1 MSDLPAPKKH
11 QTSNWSAIWILPLL
25 ALVIGAWLAWRA
37 YDEAGPVIQV
47 RFESGDGI
55 QAKKTEVLY
64 KGISVGKVV
73 DLSVSEDIKGVVA
86 SIELSK
92 DTQKYLN
99 EDTHFWLVK
108 PRVSLAGVTGLETL
122 VSGVYIAVDPAK
134 GDKGD
139 QGVRAY
145 TALKEPPSMSEKV
158 PGLHITLKADRLG
171 SLEQGSPVF
180 YKQILVG
187 QVKSFQ
193 LGEDQR
199 TIEIKVHIEPA
210 YADLVRKK
218 TRFWNASGI
227 SISGGL
233 SGFKVRSESL
243 LTLAA
248 GGIAFATP
256 DNYRD
261 SPPTDPTKP
270 FRLYEDYDAAQVGL
284 RVKLKMKDLSDIQ
297 PGQTPVMYNGVQV
310 GLVKTVDMNQD
321 FSGATAELAMD
332 PRVEALLLEG
342 TEFWTVKPNISLAG
356 ITGLDALVK
365 GNYIAVRF
373 AKSGAPRREFSARP
387 KAPPMDTNVPGLHLV
402 LTSDRRGSLEV
413 GAPMLYRQIR
423 VGSVQSYQLS
433 ADNQQVMIGVHIEP
447 EHARLVNSSTRFWNA
462 SGVTLS
468 GDFTGVKVKSESL
481 QTLINGGISFDTLDP
496 KAPSSGKDRRFA
508 LYDSEEAAMARGVE
522 IQLSVEDAEGLRE
535 GTPIRFKGLVIGKVE
550 GIDLKSDLSGVLLKA
565 RLGANGEQFARS
577 GTRFWVVR
585 PALGLLRTENLGTLV
600 SGPYIEALA
609 SNRPGERQTRFQTLV
624 EAPNLL
630 GSSNGLRLTLSA
642 PDKGSIKLGSP
653 VTYRKIPV
661 GKVIDLNLGQQ
672 ADRVL
677 ISILIEPRYMP
688 LVRTGSRFWNASGV
702 GIEAG
707 LFKGVS
713 VRTESLEAMVAGGIA
728 FATPDNGQM
737 GEAARPG
744 QTFALFDAVDEQWL
758 QWAPKIPLKEP
769 AQ

>member
-1 MSDLPAPKKH
+1 MSDLPTPTKRP
-11 QTSNWSAIWILPLL
+11 TSNWSAIWILPLL
-25 ALVIGAWLAWRA
+25 ALVIGAWLTWRA

-64 KGISVGKVV
+64 KGIAVGKVV
-73 DLSVSEDIKGVVA
+73 ELNVSDDIKGVLA
-86 SIELSK
+86 TIEMNK
-92 DTQKYLN
+92 ETQHYLN

-145 TALKEPPSMSEKV
+145 TALKEPPPMSEKV

-187 QVKSFQ
+187 QVKNFQ

-210 YADLVRKK
+210 YADLVRKH
-218 TRFWNASGI
+218 TRFWNASGL

-256 DNYRD
+256 DNHRD
-261 SPPTDPTKP
+261 SPPTDSSKP

-284 RVKLKMKDLSDIQ
+284 RVSLRMKDLSDIQ
-297 PGQTPVMYNGVQV
+297 PGQTQVMYNGVQV
-310 GLVKTVDMNQD
+310 GLVKSVDMNQD

-332 PRVEALLLEG
+332 PRVEAMLLEG

-373 AKSGAPRREFSARP
+373 PKSGAPRREFSVLS
-387 KAPPMDTNVPGLHLV
+387 KAPAMDINVPGLHLV
-402 LTSDRRGSLEV
+402 LTSDKRGSVEV
-413 GAPMLYRQIR
+413 GAPVLYRQIR

-433 ADNQQVMIGVHIEP
+433 GDNRQVMIGVHVEP
-447 EHARLVNSSTRFWNA
+447 EFARLVNSSTRFWNA

-468 GDFTGVKVKSESL
+468 GDLTGLKVKSESL
-481 QTLINGGISFDTLDP
+481 QTLINGGIAFDTPDA
-496 KAPSSGKDRRFA
+496 KAPASGKDRRFS
-508 LYDSEEAAMARGVE
+508 LYDSEEAALAQGVE
-522 IQLSVEDAEGLRE
+522 IQLSVEDGEGLRE
-535 GTPIRFKGLVIGKVE
+535 GTPIRFKGLTIGKVE
-550 GIDLKSDLSGVLLKA
+550 SVDLKADLSGVQLKA
-565 RLGANGEQFARS
+565 RLLPNGESFARS

-585 PALGLLRTENLGTLV
+585 PALGLLRTEHLGTLV

-609 SNRPGERQTRFQTLV
+609 GSRPGERQTRFQTLA

-630 GSSNGLRLTLSA
+630 GQGSGLRLTLSA
-642 PDKGSIKLGSP
+642 VDKGSIKLGSP
-653 VTYRKIPV
+653 VTYRKMPV
-661 GKVIDLNLGQQ
+661 GKVVDMNLGPQ

-677 ISILIEPRYMP
+677 ISVLIEPRYAP
-688 LVRTGSRFWNASGV
+688 LVHTGSRFWNASGI

-737 GEAARPG
+737 GEPARPG
-744 QTFALFDAVDEQWL
+744 QTFALFEAVDEQWL
-758 QWAPKIPLKEP
+758 VWAPKIPLKET

>member
-1 MSDLPAPKKH
+1 MSDLPVPKKH
-11 QTSNWSAIWILPLL
+11 PASSWSAIWILPVL
-25 ALVIGAWLAWRA
+25 ALVIVAWLAWRA
-37 YDEAGPVIQV
+37 YDEAGTVIQI

-73 DLSVSEDIKGVVA
+73 ELKVSDDIKGVLA
-86 SIELSK
+86 SIEMAK
-92 DTQKYLN
+92 GTEKYLN
-99 EDTHFWLVK
+99 EDTDFWLVK

-139 QGVRAY
+139 QGVRSF
-145 TALKEPPSMSEKV
+145 TALKEPPPMSEEV
-158 PGLHITLKADRLG
+158 PGLHITLKAERLG

-187 QVKSFQ
+187 QVKSFK
-193 LGEDQR
+193 LGEDHR
-199 TIEIKVHIEPA
+199 TIEIRVHIEPA
-210 YADLVRKK
+210 YADLVRKH

-248 GGIAFATP
+248 GGISFSTP
-256 DNYRD
+256 DSHRD
-261 SPPTDPTKP
+261 SPPTDTSKP

-284 RVKLKMKDLSDIQ
+284 RVKLKMKDLNDIQ
-297 PGQTPVMYNGVQV
+297 SGQTQVMYNGVQV
-310 GLVKTVDMNQD
+310 GLVKSVDMSGD

-373 AKSGAPRREFSARP
+373 AKNGVPRREFSVLS
-387 KAPPMDTNVPGLHLV
+387 KAPPMDMNVPGLHLI
-402 LTSDRRGSLEV
+402 LTADRRGSVDV
-413 GAPMLYRQIR
+413 GSPVLYRQIR

-433 ADNQQVMIGVHIEP
+433 TDNQRVMIGVHIEP
-447 EHARLVNSSTRFWNA
+447 EYTRLVNGSTRFWSA

-468 GDFTGVKVKSESL
+468 GDLNGLKVKSESL
-481 QTLINGGISFDTLDP
+481 QTLINGGVSFDTLDL
-496 KAPSSGKDRRFA
+496 KAPPLGKERRFV
-508 LYDSEEAAMARGVE
+508 LHDSEETAMARGAQ

-535 GTPIRFKGLVIGKVE
+535 GTPIRFKGLLIGKVE
-550 GIDLKSDLSGVLLKA
+550 NIDLKTDLSGVQLKA
-565 RLGANGEQFARS
+565 RLETFAEQFARS

-585 PALGLLRTENLGTLV
+585 PALGLMRTEHLGTLV
-600 SGPYIEALA
+600 SGPYIEALP
-609 SNRPGERQTRFQTLV
+609 SSRPGERQVRFQALA

-630 GSSNGLRLTLSA
+630 PGGEGLRLTLSA

-653 VTYRKIPV
+653 VTYRKMTV
-661 GKVIDLNLGQQ
+661 GKVIDMSLGPH

-677 ISILIEPRYMP
+677 LSILIEPRYAP

-728 FATPDNGQM
+728 FATPDSGQM
-737 GEAARPG
+737 GEPARPG

-758 QWAPKIPLKEP
+758 QWAPKILLKE
-769 AQ
+769 AVQ

>member
-1 MSDLPAPKKH
+1 MSDLPVPKKH
-11 QTSNWSAIWILPLL
+11 PTSNWSAIWILPLL

-37 YDEAGPVIQV
+37 YDEAGPIIQV

-73 DLSVSEDIKGVVA
+73 ELNVSDDIKGVLA
-86 SIELSK
+86 SIEMTK
-92 DTQKYLN
+92 ETEKYLN

-139 QGVRAY
+139 QGVRSF
-145 TALKEPPSMSEKV
+145 TALKEPPPMSEKV
-158 PGLHITLKADRLG
+158 PGLHITLKAERLG

-199 TIEIKVHIEPA
+199 TIEIRVHIEPT
-210 YADLVRKK
+210 YADLVRKH

-248 GGIAFATP
+248 GGISFATP
-256 DNYRD
+256 DNHRD
-261 SPPTDPTKP
+261 SPPTDTSKP

-284 RVKLKMKDLSDIQ
+284 RVTLKMKDLSDIQ
-297 PGQTPVMYNGVQV
+297 PGQTQVMYNGVQV
-310 GLVKTVDMNQD
+310 GLVKNVDMNQD

-373 AKSGAPRREFSARP
+373 AKSGVPRREFSVLS
-387 KAPPMDTNVPGLHLV
+387 KAPPMDMNVPGLHLI
-402 LTSDRRGSLEV
+402 LTSDRRGSVEV
-413 GAPMLYRQIR
+413 GAPVLYRQIR

-433 ADNQQVMIGVHIEP
+433 ADNQRVMIGVHIEP
-447 EHARLVNSSTRFWNA
+447 EFTRLVNSSTRFWNA

-468 GDFTGVKVKSESL
+468 GDLTGLKVKSESL
-481 QTLINGGISFDTLDP
+481 QTLINGGISFDTPDP
-496 KAPSSGKDRRFA
+496 KAPTSGKERRFA

-535 GTPIRFKGLVIGKVE
+535 GTPIRFKGLLIGKVE
-550 GIDLKSDLSGVLLKA
+550 RIDLKADLSGALLKA
-565 RLGANGEQFARS
+565 RLGANGEPFARS

-600 SGPYIEALA
+600 SGSYIEALP
-609 SNRPGERQTRFQTLV
+609 SSRPGERQTRFQTLA

-630 GSSNGLRLTLSA
+630 AGGNGLRLTLSA

-653 VTYRKIPV
+653 VTYRKMPV
-661 GKVIDLNLGQQ
+661 GKVIDMSLGPQ

-677 ISILIEPRYMP
+677 VSILIEPRYVP

-737 GEAARPG
+737 GEPAKQG

-758 QWAPKIPLKEP
+758 EWAPKISLKD
-769 AQ
+769 AGQ